1 LPLVL
6 YPAVVPAPAADIF
19 QPEGTLAVF
28 EVPKS
33 SKFWV
38 MAEVPDMLIWDQDRP
53 GIINRNN
60 EDKTTNTHLER
71 VLWQLMGVVLS

>member
-1 LPLVL
+1 LPFVL
-6 YPAVVPAPAADIF
+6 YPAVVLAPAADIF
-19 QPEGTLAVF
+19 QPAGNAAVPD
-28 EVPKS
+28 VPNE

-38 MAEVPDMLIWDQDRP
+38 IAEVPDMLIWDQDRP

-71 VLWQLMGVVLS
+71 VIWQLMGVVLS

>member
-1 LPLVL
+1 ML

-19 QPEGTLAVF
+19 HPAGNVAVAD
-28 EVPKS
+28 VPNV

-38 MAEVPDMLIWDQDRP
+38 IAEVPDMLIWDQDKL

-60 EDKTTNTHLER
+60 EDKTTKTHMER
-71 VLWQLMGVVLS
+71 VIWQLMGVVLS

>member
-1 LPLVL
+1 MV
-6 YPAVVPAPAADIF
+6 YPAVVPALAADIF

-38 MAEVPDMLIWDQDRP
+38 MAEVPDMLIWDQDKS
-53 GIINRNN
+53 GINNRIN

-71 VLWQLMGVVLS
+71 VIWQLMGVVLS